1 MVTISLCMIV
11 KNEEKI
17 LSRCLDCLKDLMDEI
32 IIVDTGSTDG
42 TKEVARQYTDQVY
55 DFSWCEDFAA
65 ARNFSFS
72 KATKEYIY
80 APDADEYL
88 DDLNRKR
95 FMMLKTALLPEIEIV
110 TMKYITPSQYNTVQ
124 NAASEARPKLFRR
137 LRTFTW
143 INPVHETV
151 RLDPVVYDS
160 DIEILHMPDSLH
172 GKRDFSIF
180 QHAYAKN
187 GFLPKSI
194 TTMYAKE
201 LLKCGTDEDFAEA
214 APFFEGLYRQEPGEE
229 PTCVLAHHY
238 RIQGENDK
246 FFSVAL
252 KNVALHGCSEIC
264 CELGAYYMSKK
275 DYEEASLWYYNA
287 AYEVTPALDIDA
299 GGGIPL
305 AALAECY
312 DRWADEKQAALDSIP
327 QSARGNFGADAEKI
341 EEYRRQA
348 ADFRKRANEWML
360 PEGENDGGDN

>member
-11 KNEEKI
+11 KNEEKV
-17 LSRCLDCLKDLMDEI
+17 LARCLDSLKGLMDEV
-32 IIVDTGSTDG
+32 IIVDTGSTDR
-42 TKEVARQYTDQVY
+42 TKEIAKQYTNLVY

-88 DDLNRKR
+88 DDINRKR
-95 FMMLKTALLPEIEIV
+95 FTMLKAAMLPEIEIV
-110 TMKYITPSQYNTVQ
+110 TMKYVTPNQYNTVQ
-124 NAASEARPKLFRR
+124 NAAVEARPKLFRR

-160 DIEILHMPDSLH
+160 DIEILHMPQSLH

-180 QHAYAKN
+180 QHAYEKN
-187 GFLPKSI
+187 GMLPKNI

-214 APFFEGLYRQEPGEE
+214 APFFEGLYQKEPNEE
-229 PTCVLAHHY
+229 STCVLARYY
-238 RIQGENDK
+238 RIEEQVDK

-252 KNVALHGCSEIC
+252 KNVAIHGCSEVC
-264 CELGAYYMSKK
+264 CELGAYYLSKK

-287 AYEVTPALDIDA
+287 AFEVTPALDIDA

-312 DRWADEKQAALDSIP
+312 DCLADEKQAALDAIP
-327 QSARGNFGADAEKI
+327 RSARGNFTADAEKI
-341 EEYRRQA
+341 AEYRRQA

-360 PEGENDGGDN
+360 PQE